1 MPWRRVLI
9 WGVAVTVLA
18 VVLVVAMWPQPVQ
31 VDLAMAKRGPLTV
44 TVDEEGITRVRD
56 VFVLSAP
63 IGGLALRIDHD
74 VGDSVVAGRTV
85 VAEIEPSDP
94 YFLDVRTEAEAEAA
108 VRVAEAGRAL
118 AAAELERAKAELAFA
133 VTELERARKLIR
145 RDTISQH
152 GLDEAEREHRTAQ
165 AALEEAKAK
174 LGMREFELE
183 RARAA
188 LLSPVETSRNRS
200 SCECVPIHS
209 PVDGQI
215 LRILH
220 ESEGVIQAG
229 EPLVEIGDPRELEI
243 VVDLLSPDAVK
254 VQPGQRAAIEEW
266 GGTGA
271 LAGRVRRVEPYGF
284 TKVSALG
291 IEEQRVNVII
301 DFADPPERWAPLGH
315 GYRIEARIVT
325 WEGSDVLKLP
335 LGALFRDDGQWA
347 VFVDDGGRARR
358 RPVEVGHFTGL
369 EVEILSGLDEG
380 TPVVLYPSDRVVDN
394 ARIAPRP

>member
-183 RARAA
+183 RAERHCC
-188 LLSPVETSRNRS
+188 RRS
-200 SCECVPIHS
+200 K
-209 PVDGQI
+209 
-215 LRILH
+215 
-220 ESEGVIQAG
+220 
-229 EPLVEIGDPRELEI
+229 PRET
-243 VVDLLSPDAVK
+243 
-254 VQPGQRAAIEEW
+254 GRRANACRS
-266 GGTGA
+266 TRPSTA
-271 LAGRVRRVEPYGF
+271 KSSGF
-284 TKVSALG
+284 CT
-291 IEEQRVNVII
+291 
-301 DFADPPERWAPLGH
+301 
-315 GYRIEARIVT
+315 
-325 WEGSDVLKLP
+325 
-335 LGALFRDDGQWA
+335 
-347 VFVDDGGRARR
+347 RAK
-358 RPVEVGHFTGL
+358 
-369 EVEILSGLDEG
+369 
-380 TPVVLYPSDRVVDN
+380 
-394 ARIAPRP
+394 A